1 MTSRDESRWPSMWG
15 AGQEPVRLPSLCATA
30 QPVEEEWR
38 YDAACAGE
46 ETDLFFPVG
55 TSADALIQTGQAKAV
70 CARCP
75 VRTECLSFALDTGQR
90 DGVWGGLSET
100 ERRQL
105 KRSRTRK
112 GKP

>member
-1 MTSRDESRWPSMWG
+1 MWG
-15 AGQEPVRLPSLCATA
+15 AGQEPVRLPALSATA

-55 TSADALIQTGQAKAV
+55 QSADAIIQTSQAKAV

-75 VRTECLSFALDTGQR
+75 VQTECLTFALDTGQN
-90 DGVWGGLSET
+90 DGVWGGLAED
-100 ERRQL
+100 ERRLL
-105 KRSRTRK
+105 KRRMARK
-112 GKP
+112 GKT